1 MRPPV
6 LLAPLLVAA
15 CATPAPPPAPAATT
29 AGESGPAAR
38 NGTVAVIR
46 PLGGAAAEV
55 LVRDDAGSV
64 VAVVLRDA
72 TGLGVGDRVR
82 LDSGALRPAP

>member
-1 MRPPV
+1 MRTAIALV
-6 LLAPLLVAA
+6 PLLLAA
-15 CATPAPPPAPAATT
+15 CATPAPPPAPTDRAAL
-29 AGESGPAAR
+29 EDRPAER
-38 NGTVAVIR
+38 TGTVAVIR

-72 TGLGVGDRVR
+72 VGLGVGDRVR
-82 LDSGALRPAP
+82 LEAGALRPAP

>member
-1 MRPPV
+1 MRTV
-6 LLAPLLVAA
+6 IALVPLLLTT
-15 CATPAPPPAPAATT
+15 CATPAPPPAPTDRAAL
-29 AGESGPAAR
+29 EDRPAER
-38 NGTVAVIR
+38 TGTVAVIR

-72 TGLGVGDRVR
+72 VGLGVGDRVR
-82 LDSGALRPAP
+82 LEAGALRPAP